1 MRFAFYGRV
10 STEDQQDPEASR
22 NWQLARARALV
33 DKHGEIVAEFFDI
46 GQSRSIPWKRRP
58 EAIRLLAAMRDAN
71 RGFDAV
77 VIGEPQRA
85 FYGNQYGLTFP
96 VLVHYGV
103 GLWVP
108 EVGGPIEPESEAH
121 DLVMSVFGGMS
132 KGERNRIKIRVRAA
146 MAAQA
151 SVEGRFLGGRPPYGY
166 RLADAG
172 PHPNPA
178 KAAEGKRLHRLEP
191 DPATAPVVQRIYSE
205 YIGGRGKFAIAE
217 GLTRDGILSPSM
229 NDPAR
234 NRHRTGVA
242 WAKGA
247 VGVILTNPRYTG
259 RQVWNKQRKDEVL
272 IDVEDVGLGHE
283 TKMRWNTRDKWIF
296 SEQIVHEPIIDIE
309 TFQQAQEIAAAKGTG
324 RKTRERTRTQHR
336 YVLRGLLHCGICG
349 RRMQGQKSRDQ
360 LFYRCRYPNEYGLA
374 NKTEHP
380 RNVYLAERD
389 LIGPLDRW
397 LSTCFAP
404 HRINDTIDA
413 LYEAQP
419 ELDDD
424 PGAAAAAK
432 TVEECDRALGRH
444 RAALEA
450 GADVAL
456 VTGWITETQARRA
469 EAKARI
475 VARPQQQ
482 RLSKEQI
489 RNLVQRLGEIRTV
502 LAAADI
508 DRKAE
513 VYRQLQLHATYHPG
527 KRLVRIETSRDAHS
541 WGYGKCPKGDLNPH
555 MWDISRV
562 RGDHALIVA
571 QSHPSCANH
580 PRTQRPRPTLPPSSR
595 TTPYAVVPHE
605 TRTVAVAPSRVNT
618 LPTTIGAVCLSPSSN
633 TARRSS
639 GHTRMRNR

>member
-22 NWQLARARALV
+22 NWQLARAKALV
-33 DKHGEIVAEFFDI
+33 DKHGEIVAEFFDV

-58 EAIRLLAAMRDAN
+58 EATRLLAAMRTAD

-108 EVGGPIEPESEAH
+108 EVGGAIEPESEAH

-191 DPATAPVVQRIYSE
+191 DPATAPIVQRIYAD
-205 YIGGRGKFAIAE
+205 YIVGRGKFAIAE
-217 GLTRDGILSPSM
+217 ALTRDGILSPSS

-234 NRHRTGVA
+234 NRHRTGAA
-242 WAKGA
+242 WSKGA

-283 TKMRWNTRDKWIF
+283 TKMRWNDRDKWIC
-296 SEQIVHEPIIDIE
+296 SEQIVHEPIIDVE
-309 TFQQAQEIAAAKGTG
+309 TFQRAQEIAAAKGAG
-324 RKTRERTRTQHR
+324 RTTRERTRTQHR

-360 LFYRCRYPNEYGLA
+360 LLYRCRYPNEYGLA

-389 LIGPLDRW
+389 LIGPLDTW

-404 HRINDTIDA
+404 HRLTATIHD

-419 ELDDD
+419 ELDVD
-424 PGAAAAAK
+424 PGAVAAAK
-432 TVEECDRALGRH
+432 AVEECDRALGRH

-450 GADVAL
+450 GADVNL
-456 VTGWITETQARRA
+456 VTSWITETQARRA
-469 EAKARI
+469 EAKARL
-475 VARPQQQ
+475 VARPLPQ
-482 RLSKEQI
+482 RLTKEQI
-489 RNLVQRLGEIRTV
+489 AELIERLGDIRNV
-502 LAAADI
+502 LAAADT

-513 VYRQLQLHATYHPG
+513 VYRQLQLHATYYPG
-527 KRLVRIETSRDAHS
+527 KRLVRIETSLDAHS
-541 WGYGKCPKGDLNPH
+541 WGYGKCPRGDLNPH
-555 MWDISRV
+555 
-562 RGDHALIVA
+562 
-571 QSHPSCANH
+571 
-580 PRTQRPRPTLPPSSR
+580 
-595 TTPYAVVPHE
+595 
-605 TRTVAVAPSRVNT
+605 
-618 LPTTIGAVCLSPSSN
+618 
-633 TARRSS
+633 AR
-639 GHTRMRNR
+639 